1 MSYAY
6 YECGFCEKPIELEQT
21 LDAHFDDSGEYH
33 YECYQDWSDKE
44 SAYWSAL
51 YHSDK
56 SNQFKLSRQEQ
67 LDAYDPGSAKR
78 YALGLE
84 LSGN

>member
-6 YECGFCEKPIELEQT
+6 YECGFCEKPIELEET

-33 YECYQDWSDKE
+33 YQCYADWSDAEAKK
-44 SAYWSAL
+44 WSAAYRPDPFRL
-51 YHSDK
+51 TV
-56 SNQFKLSRQEQ
+56 QEQ
-67 LDAYDPGSAKR
+67 LDAYEPGSAKR
-78 YALGLE
+78 YAMELE